1 MSSNKSIH
9 FHWVFCSSQGTLN
22 VQEWEW
28 VDRRKEGVE
37 ELGSV
42 ATQRGSGQP
51 PFCRGI
57 AVFCVFVLHRVYYC
71 SEKLQRG
78 YLWMGEWKCWLVT
91 ALSCCWALWESVS
104 PLRGTRGY
112 LLRDAICCLTCQKS
126 QDLATSTTTLT
137 EVRIKRCCPHNETFP
152 MKRLIQTS
160 QQMQLHNIIQIHIP
174 GDIDSGLMY
183 IFQIISY
190 RKSS

>member
-104 PLRGTRGY
+104 PLRRLREPGRGCGAPGGI
-112 LLRDAICCLTCQKS
+112 LRDYICCLTCQESK
-126 QDLATSTTTLT
+126 DLATSITTLT
-137 EVRIKRCCPHNETFP
+137 EVRRNQCCPRHETFT
-152 MKRLIQTS
+152 MK
-160 QQMQLHNIIQIHIP
+160 
-174 GDIDSGLMY
+174 G
-183 IFQIISY
+183 
-190 RKSS
+190 